1 MTSPITIKT
10 FFFAHHLSY
19 LKLNTLK
26 DSWFLDAEY
35 RFSSPFHLL
44 YIRCCFLASSSPTCP
59 LGSNPAAEGVGR
71 RGAVDVEPRPSET
84 TRRNDPHGQW
94 VRNICQHGD
103 MQISPPCP
111 CPTVKKSFGV
121 HPPIKEFS
129 STA

>member
-44 YIRCCFLASSSPTCP
+44 YIRCCFLASSSPTSLAP
-59 LGSNPAAEGVGR
+59 SAQTQRRKVWAGEGLWALSLGHPKPQEG
-71 RGAVDVEPRPSET
+71 T
-84 TRRNDPHGQW
+84 TRMVSGCEIFVNMGTCRLAPH
-94 VRNICQHGD
+94 VRAQLSRRVLGFIHL
-103 MQISPPCP
+103 
-111 CPTVKKSFGV
+111 
-121 HPPIKEFS
+121 
-129 STA
+129 